1 MSYLLTSVVFL
12 HYLLLL
18 LDLSVGVQVV
28 AGVDAIEL
36 LEETVSDL
44 FHVVVLA
51 QIEGDQALELFLL
64 FLPL

>member
-1 MSYLLTSVVFL
+1 MSYLLSSVVFL

-51 QIEGDQALELFLL
+51 QIEGDQAFQLFPL

>member
-1 MSYLLTSVVFL
+1 MSHLPSSVVLL

-18 LDLSVGVQVV
+18 LDLSIGVQVV
-28 AGVDAIEL
+28 AGVDAVEL
-36 LEETVSDL
+36 LEETVRDL

-51 QIEGDQALELFLL
+51 QIEGHQALELFLL